1 MLITKLGCI
10 GAAAADVAVFRQSWV
25 YVMMSSQ
32 TTPSGM
38 DRARQALVSAALV
51 AVSLVL
57 CLLVAEAF
65 LRVKNSSMTN
75 YDIEMWRYSNE
86 LKRQSDDPSID
97 FDHVRSKTATL
108 QSVDIRLNSWGLR
121 GPEPTPLRQGERRIL
136 FLGGSITLGWGV
148 EQANT
153 VEARLEKMLNDAG
166 EPAQVLN
173 GGVGNYV
180 TERYVSRFFKELIGL
195 NPTDIVVHYFLRDAE
210 KLPPGGG
217 NVFLR
222 QSELAVTLW
231 IAYHRLFDHAGEKSL
246 VDHYQAAYALDA
258 PGFVITQRKL
268 AELAA
273 CAKQKNIRIYL
284 AMIPDVHN
292 LVDYKFDFVHDIMRK
307 VAEADGY
314 TFIDLLPGMLGHPPE
329 ELWAMPGDPHPN
341 AFGHELMAR
350 AIFPVLIKSR
360 TVTGAAD

>member
-1 MLITKLGCI
+1 MML
-10 GAAAADVAVFRQSWV
+10 R
-25 YVMMSSQ
+25 Q
-32 TTPSGM
+32 TTPSGT
-38 DRARQALVSAALV
+38 DRARQGLISAALI
-51 AVSLVL
+51 AVSVVL
-57 CLLVAEAF
+57 CLLAAEAF
-65 LRVKNSSMTN
+65 LRVKNSAMTN

-86 LKRQSDDPSID
+86 LKRQSEDPSID
-97 FDHVRSKTATL
+97 FDHVKSKTATL
-108 QSVDIRLNSWGLR
+108 QNVDIRLNTWGLR
-121 GPEPTPLRQGERRIL
+121 GPEPAPPLEGERRIL

-148 EQANT
+148 DEAGT
-153 VEARLEKMLNDAG
+153 VEARLEKMLFDAG

-180 TERYVSRFFKELIGL
+180 TERYVSRFFKELAGL

-217 NVFLR
+217 NFFLR
-222 QSELAVTLW
+222 HSELAVTLW
-231 IAYHRLFDHAGEKSL
+231 IAYHRLLDRAGEKSL
-246 VDHYQAAYALDA
+246 VDHYRAAYAPDA

-268 AELAA
+268 GELAA
-273 CAKQKNIRIYL
+273 YAKQKNIRIYL

-292 LVDYKFDFVHDIMRK
+292 LMDYKLGFVHDMMHK
-307 VAEADGY
+307 VAETDGY

-350 AIFPVLIKSR
+350 AIFPVLMKSR
-360 TVTGAAD
+360 TATGAAD

>member
-108 QSVDIRLNSWGLR
+108 QSVDI
-121 GPEPTPLRQGERRIL
+121 
-136 FLGGSITLGWGV
+136 
-148 EQANT
+148 
-153 VEARLEKMLNDAG
+153 
-166 EPAQVLN
+166 
-173 GGVGNYV
+173 
-180 TERYVSRFFKELIGL
+180 
-195 NPTDIVVHYFLRDAE
+195 
-210 KLPPGGG
+210 
-217 NVFLR
+217 
-222 QSELAVTLW
+222 
-231 IAYHRLFDHAGEKSL
+231 
-246 VDHYQAAYALDA
+246 
-258 PGFVITQRKL
+258 
-268 AELAA
+268 
-273 CAKQKNIRIYL
+273 
-284 AMIPDVHN
+284 
-292 LVDYKFDFVHDIMRK
+292 
-307 VAEADGY
+307 
-314 TFIDLLPGMLGHPPE
+314 
-329 ELWAMPGDPHPN
+329 
-341 AFGHELMAR
+341 
-350 AIFPVLIKSR
+350 
-360 TVTGAAD
+360 